1 MDGVVIL
8 PSFYEAIKEL
18 PDTER
23 LSAYDAII
31 RYGLYGEV
39 IDMSPVV
46 KPVFTLIKPVIDS
59 SQRRYQAAKAN
70 GRKGGRPRKNQ
81 SENQFINQSENQDID
96 LDSDLDKEIDSDM
109 DFEGEREREIVS
121 GREET
126 ESGFKPYAP
135 PSEDAFEK
143 LRQEKMSTLLSC
155 F

>member
-1 MDGVVIL
+1 M
-8 PSFYEAIKEL
+8 P
-18 PDTER
+18 
-23 LSAYDAII
+23 
-31 RYGLYGEV
+31 
-39 IDMSPVV
+39 PVV

-81 SENQFINQSENQDID
+81 SENQFINQSDNQDID
-96 LDSDLDKEIDSDM
+96 LDADLEIDSDM
-109 DFEGEREREIVS
+109 DCERESEREIVS
-121 GREET
+121 GGEET